1 MLISSLL
8 FLACNRDV
16 APETTTTTTTTTDE
30 GCSSDAECSSGN
42 ICEVDECVEGDRNN
56 SPEEA
61 ETLLW
66 DESASDVLN
75 PAGDVDYYNF
85 SAHGGEYIRV
95 TTETEFE
102 DADTVLVLRDPTGQ
116 ILTWS
121 DDFPTGTA
129 VTSLD
134 SVIYAYLPY
143 EGEYL
148 LAVEDYFAFNNPD
161 DAYGHPSYDYSIS
174 LTDWDQFTAE
184 PDSQGDASLTV
195 DMDAVNLWD
204 SVGVHIQD
212 TEDIDWI
219 ELNYSPE
226 GEEGISPFLYIS
238 GIIHLDGSSLSP
250 QVRLRDQDGNVLS
263 DFVGVGPEGVLL
275 YPNMVEGQYWIEV
288 KDADDRGGDA
298 YWTFLFLISRD
309 YTPYPM
315 ESESN
320 DSIETANPV
329 EFVILET
336 DGGNEY
342 KVGKAF
348 GELGIEDTDVFSF
361 SHDYPEGQIVL
372 CLNSSKYGST
382 TSPFIQITDTD
393 GNIVAEGTADTG
405 EDPNFSFQE
414 DISETGEYFISI
426 TDDEAI
432 GLDSDWYQFLLY
444 STDFEATSYSCP

>member
-1 MLISSLL
+1 
-8 FLACNRDV
+8 
-16 APETTTTTTTTTDE
+16 
-30 GCSSDAECSSGN
+30 
-42 ICEVDECVEGDRNN
+42 
-56 SPEEA
+56 
-61 ETLLW
+61 
-66 DESASDVLN
+66 
-75 PAGDVDYYNF
+75 
-85 SAHGGEYIRV
+85 
-95 TTETEFE
+95 
-102 DADTVLVLRDPTGQ
+102 
-116 ILTWS
+116 
-121 DDFPTGTA
+121 
-129 VTSLD
+129 
-134 SVIYAYLPY
+134 
-143 EGEYL
+143 
-148 LAVEDYFAFNNPD
+148 
-161 DAYGHPSYDYSIS
+161 
-174 LTDWDQFTAE
+174 
-184 PDSQGDASLTV
+184 
-195 DMDAVNLWD
+195 
-204 SVGVHIQD
+204 
-212 TEDIDWI
+212 
-219 ELNYSPE
+219 
-226 GEEGISPFLYIS
+226 
-238 GIIHLDGSSLSP
+238 
-250 QVRLRDQDGNVLS
+250 
-263 DFVGVGPEGVLL
+263 
-275 YPNMVEGQYWIEV
+275 MVEGQYWIEV
-288 KDADDRGGDA
+288 KDADNRGGDA

-320 DSIETANPV
+320 DSIDAANPV